1 MAFKIVRVRRSSHS
15 ACPAPSRTVTP
26 LRAAAMTGSLAAKVV
41 MDIDASAQDTGS
53 LLEAISVILERFG

>member
-1 MAFKIVRVRRSSHS
+1 
-15 ACPAPSRTVTP
+15 
-26 LRAAAMTGSLAAKVV
+26 MTGSLAAKVV